1 MKFIDADTV
10 HRVLDYSYFVDALEQ
25 AHQYDTE
32 AVDDLLLEQPGR
44 LGTASHFFIRAAWQ
58 QGRSVGA
65 KVITIFP
72 DNNKDERDYPS
83 IQAIYILFDGDTGEP
98 LACIDGTALTLRKT
112 AGDSALATKHLA
124 RENVESLF
132 MIGAGSM
139 APHLIMAH
147 CAVRPSI
154 RRVSMWN
161 RTREKAEAIVDELKI
176 NNVQLDVID
185 DIEIGVRN
193 ADLVSSAIATPKAV
207 IKGEWL
213 RPGTHVDLVGAFT
226 KTMREADDEV
236 FRRAK
241 IYVDSRAST
250 IGEIGEIT
258 IPMQTGVFGEDDIVA
273 DHYQLS
279 RGEKPGRKNDD
290 EITVCK
296 NGGGGHLDLMTAR
309 LIYDRVVAANN

>member
-1 MKFIDADTV
+1 MKFIDADIV
-10 HRVLDYSYFVDALEQ
+10 HRVLDYTYFVDALEL
-25 AHQYDTE
+25 AHQHDTQ
-32 AVDDLLLEQPGR
+32 VMDDLLLEQPGN
-44 LGTASHFFIRAAWQ
+44 LDTPSHFFIRAAWQ
-58 QGRSVGA
+58 RGRSVGA

-72 DNNKDERDYPS
+72 DNNTDDHGYPS
-83 IQAIYILFDGDTGEP
+83 IQAIYILFDGDTGAP

-112 AGDSALATKHLA
+112 AGDSALGTKHLA
-124 RENVESLF
+124 RHDVDNMF

-154 RRVSMWN
+154 RQVSIWN
-161 RTREKAEAIVDELKI
+161 RTREKAETLARELKI
-176 NNVQLDVID
+176 DNVQIDVID
-185 DIEIGVRN
+185 DIEMGVRN
-193 ADLVSSAIATPKAV
+193 TGLVCSAIATPTPL

-213 RPGTHVDLVGAFT
+213 KPGTHVDLVGAFT

-236 FRRAK
+236 FQRAK

-258 IPMQTGVFGEDDIVA
+258 IPMRNGIFTEDDIIA
-273 DHYQLS
+273 DHYQRS
-279 RGEKPGRKNDD
+279 RGEKPGRTNDQD
-290 EITVCK
+290 ITVCK

-309 LIYDRVVAANN
+309 LIYDRVMNK

>member
-1 MKFIDADTV
+1 MKFIDADAI
-10 HRVLDYSYFVDALEQ
+10 HQALDYSYFVDALEQ
-25 AHQYDTE
+25 AHIHNTE
-32 AVDDLLLEQPGR
+32 TMDDLLLEQPGN
-44 LGTASHFFIRAAWQ
+44 LGTPSHFFIRAAWQ
-58 QGRSVGA
+58 KGRSVGA

-72 DNNKDERDYPS
+72 DNNKDDRGYPS

-98 LACIDGTALTLRKT
+98 LACIDGTALTARKT
-112 AGDSALATKHLA
+112 AGDSALGVKHLA
-124 RENVESLF
+124 RQNVERMF

-147 CAVRPSI
+147 CATRPSI
-154 RRVSMWN
+154 RKVSIWN
-161 RTREKAEAIVDELKI
+161 RTKQKAEAIANELNI
-176 NNVQLDVID
+176 NNVQFDVID
-185 DIEIGVRN
+185 DIESGVRN
-193 ADLVSSAIATPKAV
+193 ADLVSSAIATPTPV

-241 IYVDSRAST
+241 IYVDSRTST

-258 IPMQTGVFGEDDIVA
+258 IPLQTGVFAEDDIVA

-279 RGEKPGRKNDD
+279 RGEKPGRTSDD
-290 EITVCK
+290 DITVCK

-309 LIYDRVVAANN
+309 LIYDRVSQDI